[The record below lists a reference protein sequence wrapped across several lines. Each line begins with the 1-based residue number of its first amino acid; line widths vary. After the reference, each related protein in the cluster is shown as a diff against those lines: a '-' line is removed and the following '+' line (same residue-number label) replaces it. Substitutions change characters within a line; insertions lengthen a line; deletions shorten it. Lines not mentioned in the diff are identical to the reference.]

1 MARPPIPAPLLTTV
15 LIVLLATIV
24 VYWGRG
30 GGNGVGTASLRTATL
45 RNVRAELADAACV
58 FTVDVQLESAWQQW
72 AFTRSRLDI
81 RKALVDLL
89 RTKRRYMV
97 ENAVARQAL
106 GSEMAYAVNRVAQ
119 ATIAERVAFPAFEL
133 FF

>member
-1 MARPPIPAPLLTTV
+1 MVQRRIPAPLLTTV
-15 LIVLLATIV
+15 LVVLLATTV
-24 VYWGRG
+24 LFWGRS
-30 GGNGVGTASLRTATL
+30 GVGDSTRLRTATL

-58 FTVDVQLESAWQQW
+58 FTADVQLESAWQQW
-72 AFTRSRLDI
+72 AFTRARLDI

-106 GSEMAYAVNRVAQ
+106 GSEMTYAVNRVAR
-119 ATIAERVAFPAFEL
+119 ATIAERVDFPAFEL